1 MSKEVLSQEFELLK
15 QDLIEAYDRKG
26 MRASGDWA
34 NSIETQIEENRAI
47 LLGLKYSQQL
57 ETGRKSGKQ
66 PPRQVIEDWIVNK
79 GIAQRIQGQISISSL
94 AYLIGRKI
102 AREGWKREG
111 FGGVGLISEI
121 ITDERL
127 QRILDEVGGARLIA
141 YSSEIIQLVRELE
154 TAA

>member
-47 LLGLKYSQQL
+47 LLGLEYSQQL
-57 ETGRKSGKQ
+57 ETGRRSGKQ